1 MAVKRPQVNDLALM
15 LSGPFPQYPLGRWT
29 HLIGNCEG
37 KASVWNS
44 NLLEGWW
51 WRLKLSCQT
60 RQQGGGKHW
69 SPRQTLVQKQQPS
82 PIQSRIVHAERLE
95 MRRYLQLGL
104 LIRYILSCYSNLWS
118 RDFPVGQTQWK
129 VFLETLC
136 SQKTRLEVKGI
147 QRLLAFSGLT
157 SQHLIPTL
165 IENISSLH

>member
-1 MAVKRPQVNDLALM
+1 M
-15 LSGPFPQYPLGRWT
+15 LSGPFLQYPLGRWT

-44 NLLEGWW
+44 SLLEGWW
-51 WRLKLSCQT
+51 WRLKLSSQT

-69 SPRQTLVQKQQPS
+69 SPRQTLESKSNNRVPS
-82 PIQSRIVHAERLE
+82 SPRLFTL
-95 MRRYLQLGL
+95 RDWRWGDVYSSLGL

-118 RDFPVGQTQWK
+118 HDFPVGQTQWK